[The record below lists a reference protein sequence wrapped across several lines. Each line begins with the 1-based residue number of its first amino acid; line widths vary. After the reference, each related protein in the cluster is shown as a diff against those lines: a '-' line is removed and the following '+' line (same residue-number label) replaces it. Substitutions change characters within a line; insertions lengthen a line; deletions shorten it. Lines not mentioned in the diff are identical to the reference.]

1 MSYQAKPNG
10 LRMIHVTLTETLVNL
25 DITETESNIFFIIH

>member
-10 LRMIHVTLTETLVNL
+10 LRLIHVTLTLVNL